1 MRLEAQAK
9 INIGLIVGGK
19 RSDGFHDIET
29 IMVRI
34 PLADI
39 IHAECRASSALSV
52 DIAGNGGYL
61 KSGMDLMEKA
71 ARAFSADASIPFSL
85 SLSIEKHIPAESGL
99 GGGSSDAAAVLD
111 YLNAFFSFPLTRQE
125 LMKLAG
131 SVGSDVP
138 FFVSGYRSAFV
149 TGRGDIVMERAIP
162 ERLRLYLMVP
172 EKGSSTSLSYARIDS
187 IPRPE
192 RHLPPPGGPFPT
204 RITHPNDFESTI
216 CGIPEWIPDEFI
228 ADGIYVSMTGS
239 GSAWFALVPEEW
251 HEKFDNLEKYG
262 IVSPYIIL

>member
-1 MRLEAQAK
+1 MKLEAAAK

-19 RSDGFHDIET
+19 RRDGYHDIET

-39 IHAECRASSALSV
+39 IHAECRASSAFSV
-52 DIAGNGGYL
+52 EIAGNRGYL
-61 KSGMDLMEKA
+61 KGGMDLMEKA
-71 ARAFSADASIPFSL
+71 ARIFSEAASIPFSL
-85 SLSIEKHIPAESGL
+85 SLSIEKRIPAEAGL
-99 GGGSSDAAAVLD
+99 GGGSSDAAAVLE
-111 YLNAFFSFPLTRQE
+111 YLNAFFAFPFLRHE
-125 LMKLAG
+125 LMDLAA

-149 TGRGDIVMERAIP
+149 TGRGEIVRERAIP
-162 ERLRLYLMVP
+162 EGLRLYLMVP
-172 EKGSSTSLSYARIDS
+172 EGGMSTSLSYAMLDRF
-187 IPRPE
+187 PRPE

-204 RITHPNDFESTI
+204 RLTHPNDFESTI
-216 CGIPEWIPDEFI
+216 CGMPEWIPDEFM

-239 GSAWFALVPEEW
+239 GSAWYALVPEEC

-262 IVSPYIIL
+262 IVSPYII